1 MKRDL
6 RCEGKA
12 AFKLPSGLRQVSFPR
27 VGDFL
32 TQRRKGKYNELGI
45 LAQMV
50 FSGGP
55 SRVQGACSPSERF
68 PGLWRVFY
76 GVGSPRLTI
85 EAAYYLPEAH
95 NVLHQVTALQQAP
108 KLYLDKE

>member
-1 MKRDL
+1 M
-6 RCEGKA
+6 
-12 AFKLPSGLRQVSFPR
+12 
-27 VGDFL
+27 GDFL
-32 TQRRKGKYNELGI
+32 IQRRKGDYNELGI
-45 LAQMV
+45 LVQMI

-55 SRVQGACSPSERF
+55 SWVQGACSPSAHF
-68 PGLWRVFY
+68 PGLERAFY